1 MAQET
6 MRGLERGLAVLAALE
21 RFSGLSLRDLHRE
34 TKLPKPTL
42 LRILGTLE
50 VKGYARRRIDDGI
63 WRRTAR
69 GQPEPSSVI
78 EALLLDVG
86 CDVLDEFCRRV
97 IWPSDLAVY
106 RDGAMHILESS
117 RRLTPFLIN
126 RTGIGLR
133 VPVLQSGLGLAWLA
147 FCSDDDRAEILARL
161 AASDDPFDRPARE
174 RAHVDALLAVTRA
187 KGYGIRAKGYQPRRS
202 MIEEK
207 TCGIALPVFAR
218 GSVVAVINLVWIL
231 SAFDEE
237 TFVSLYLSQLR
248 EVAGE
253 IGRRIE
259 AGLAAGSA

>member
-1 MAQET
+1 VTQET
-6 MRGLERGLAVLAALE
+6 VRGLERGLSVLAALE
-21 RFSGLSLRDLHRE
+21 RYPGLSLRDLHRE
-34 TKLPKPTL
+34 TRLPKPTL

-50 VKGYARRRIDDGI
+50 ANGYARRRIDDGI

-69 GQPEPSSVI
+69 GQPEPSTVI

-106 RDGAMHILESS
+106 RDGAMQILESS

-126 RTGIGLR
+126 RTGVGLR

-147 FCSDDDRAEILARL
+147 FCPDEDRAEITARL
-161 AASDDPFDRPARE
+161 AASNDPFDRPARDP
-174 RAHVDALLAVTRA
+174 AYVDSLVAATRA

-202 MIEEK
+202 MSEEK
-207 TCGIALPVFAR
+207 TCGIAVPVYAR
-218 GSVVAVINLVWIL
+218 GRVVAVINLVWIL

-237 TFVSLYLSQLR
+237 GFVALYLSQLTN
-248 EVAGE
+248 VAAK

-259 AGLAAGSA
+259 AGLAQGSA